1 MLYMM
6 KQFLII
12 RMWPSTYADDGVNV
26 FSNPFTLYVVDITT
40 NCRGII
46 MSLAVLQKKLPP

>member
-1 MLYMM
+1 M